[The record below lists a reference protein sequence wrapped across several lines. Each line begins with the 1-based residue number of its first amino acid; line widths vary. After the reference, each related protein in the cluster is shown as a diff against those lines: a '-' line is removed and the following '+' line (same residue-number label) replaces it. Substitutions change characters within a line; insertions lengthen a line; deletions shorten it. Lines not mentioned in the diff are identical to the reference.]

1 MNLPNKLSLARIFA
15 VPIFFVLVFGGEFF
29 YGPGAH
35 KAAGVFRA
43 LALVLVIVVSFTD
56 WLDGKI
62 ARDRK
67 IETNLGKLLDPLA
80 DKVFVAAA
88 LVALVE
94 LRVVP
99 AWAVILV
106 IGREFLVT
114 GLRQL
119 ALECGRLIAADRL
132 GKHKTGWQLGL
143 IIPAMTILTARDF
156 LRAAGVWDEPLVTQY
171 HANAIFT
178 GMLWIPLSV
187 TLVLTVL
194 SGGNYLLANKDLFK
208 GQL

>member
-1 MNLPNKLSLARIFA
+1 MNLPNKLSLARIVA
-15 VPIFFVLVFGGEFF
+15 VPFFFLFVFGGDVF
-29 YGPGAH
+29 YGPDAH
-35 KAAGVFRA
+35 LPAGIFRA
-43 LALVLVIVVSFTD
+43 VALVLVIAVTVTD

-62 ARDRK
+62 ARERK

-80 DKVFVAAA
+80 DKIFVAAA

-94 LRVVP
+94 LRLVP

-114 GLRQL
+114 GLRSL

-132 GKHKTGWQLGL
+132 GKHKTGWQLGF
-143 IIPAMTILTARDF
+143 IITAMTILTARDF
-156 LRAAGVWDEPLVTQY
+156 LQAADVWKAPLVSQY
-171 HANAIFT
+171 RADLIFT
-178 GMLWIPLSV
+178 GMLWFPLTV
-187 TLVLTVL
+187 ALVLTAL
-194 SGGNYLLANKDLFK
+194 SGANYLKANWDLFK

>member
-1 MNLPNKLSLARIFA
+1 MARIVA
-15 VPIFFVLVFGGEFF
+15 VPVFFLLLFGAEFLWGPEAHLQAAIFHTVTLI
-29 YGPGAH
+29 
-35 KAAGVFRA
+35 
-43 LALVLVIVVSFTD
+43 LVIAVTVTD

-62 ARDRK
+62 AREQN
-67 IETNLGKLLDPLA
+67 IVTNLGKLLDPLA

-88 LVALVE
+88 LIALVE
-94 LRVVP
+94 LRLVP

-114 GLRQL
+114 GLRSL

-143 IIPAMTILTARDF
+143 IITAITVLTARDY
-156 LRAAGVWDEPLVTQY
+156 LRAAGVWDDPLVSNWY
-171 HANAIFT
+171 ADRIIV
-178 GMLWIPLSV
+178 GMIWIPLSV

-194 SGGNYLLANKDLFK
+194 SGWKYVVDNRDLFR